1 MGLLSAHDYNEYK
14 TFKLPVFGGTVP
26 ILFDEDLF
34 SVDVAFSSGLS
45 TEEIKPLSW
54 DESRVLVLSEGRLHF
69 VGRHN
74 YIALF
79 GGVICPYC
87 QAMVY
92 FEYHCPHL
100 TCISEN
106 LSGQLY
112 WISNAAKR
120 CFEKVIY
127 DNLSSVEDEQEREEL
142 ELVLIGQEP
151 SRFLGNEI
159 ISKAWKAVSAEI
171 TIDSFSEDEWM
182 ENGRADVCYR
192 FVPKAL
198 EAPN

>member
-69 VGRHN
+69 VGRQN

-92 FEYHCPHL
+92 FLAFPHFL
-100 TCISEN
+100 IQPDFS
-106 LSGQLY
+106 LPSIPSFFY
-112 WISNAAKR
+112 AWP
-120 CFEKVIY
+120 
-127 DNLSSVEDEQEREEL
+127 SSVAHNKR
-142 ELVLIGQEP
+142 
-151 SRFLGNEI
+151 
-159 ISKAWKAVSAEI
+159 
-171 TIDSFSEDEWM
+171 
-182 ENGRADVCYR
+182 
-192 FVPKAL
+192 
-198 EAPN
+198 

>member
-92 FEYHCPHL
+92 FHIPPFFKHGMRSWFPSCHFPLYGL
-100 TCISEN
+100 ILN
-106 LSGQLY
+106 LVTML
-112 WISNAAKR
+112 KH
-120 CFEKVIY
+120 F
-127 DNLSSVEDEQEREEL
+127 DTSSVSL
-142 ELVLIGQEP
+142 
-151 SRFLGNEI
+151 
-159 ISKAWKAVSAEI
+159 
-171 TIDSFSEDEWM
+171 
-182 ENGRADVCYR
+182 
-192 FVPKAL
+192 
-198 EAPN
+198 